1 MATRI
6 KLKRSTTAAAVPT
19 TSNLVDG
26 EIALNIADKKL
37 YARNGSNIIEVAN
50 QKPNTGEVVTTM
62 LSTDITNG
70 QGNTYYVATVGSD
83 TTTLANGGAGGK
95 HPDTPF
101 LTITKALS
109 TATSGDTILVAPG
122 EYQEAFPMT
131 IGDGVTLR
139 GTNLRSTSVKP
150 TSVTNTNTAFIM
162 SGDAHISDMTIKDF
176 FYDSGNDKGYAFEIV
191 SGMDSN
197 TVHILRDVQS
207 QQKVV

>member
-19 TSNLVDG
+19 TSNLEDG
-26 EIALNIADKKL
+26 EVALNIADKKL

-70 QGNTYYVATVGSD
+70 QGNTFYVATVGSD
-83 TTTLANGGAGGK
+83 NTTLANGGANGK

-101 LTITKALS
+101 LTITKALT
-109 TATSGDTILVAPG
+109 TATSGDTIIVAPG

-131 IGDGVTLR
+131 IPDGVTLR

-150 TSVTNTNTAFIM
+150 TMLQTIITHLYCLVM
-162 SGDAHISDMTIKDF
+162 LISQT
-176 FYDSGNDKGYAFEIV
+176 
-191 SGMDSN
+191 
-197 TVHILRDVQS
+197 
-207 QQKVV
+207 